1 MTNENPQSVNQLDVK
16 EVTLNLTVGEVNLV
30 LGGLGELPAKLSI
43 NLIEKIRMQAT
54 AQLQQTDQNVQ

>member
-1 MTNENPQSVNQLDVK
+1 MTNENAQSANLIDTK
-16 EVTLNLTVGEVNLV
+16 EVALNLTVGEVNLV

>member
-1 MTNENPQSVNQLDVK
+1 MTNENTQSANLIDTK